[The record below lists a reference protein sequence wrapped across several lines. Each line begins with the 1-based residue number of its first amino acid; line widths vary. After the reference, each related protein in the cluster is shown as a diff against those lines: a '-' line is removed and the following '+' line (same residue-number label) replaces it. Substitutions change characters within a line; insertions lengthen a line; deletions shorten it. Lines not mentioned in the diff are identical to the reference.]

1 MGPGGSIASVHS
13 SVCTAS
19 VLQRNDGTSVPTPGS
34 RWRRWAQGP
43 LHALLLAVLGVV
55 LSGCLAASA
64 PPQATLL
71 NALALQI
78 QLTQADVARAL
89 GLDSVGAPLVSR
101 VRVERQDPMAIGPN
115 AGLRL
120 TGRFDW
126 RLGQDP
132 FRVDAPFE
140 IFLERGPRGESWRLA
155 RPAGQAPEG
164 AQDWLTYPLPL
175 RSPGRASGPSAPP
188 IPPPAPPA

>member
-1 MGPGGSIASVHS
+1 M
-13 SVCTAS
+13 
-19 VLQRNDGTSVPTPGS
+19 LQRNVGTPVPTLGS
-34 RWRRWAQGP
+34 RWRRWLQGP
-43 LHALLLAVLGVV
+43 LHALLVAVIGVV
-55 LSGCLAASA
+55 LVGCLAASA
-64 PPQATLL
+64 PPRATLL

-89 GLDSVGAPLVSR
+89 GLDSVGEPLVSR
-101 VRVERQDPMAIGPN
+101 VRVERQDPVTIGPN

-126 RLGQDP
+126 RLGKDP

-155 RPAGQAPEG
+155 RPAGPAPEG

-175 RSPGRASGPSAPP
+175 RSPGGARGPASPP